1 MNKRFIE
8 NSVETYSKSLDVRK
22 NIYVCPCV
30 EQLIIENILLG
41 HTSVDGNGKGST
53 EDDYNP
59 IDDEIG
65 GGDFEIEV

>member
-1 MNKRFIE
+1 MNKSVSE
-8 NSVETYSKSLDVRK
+8 SSVEAYLRGDGARK
-22 NIYVCPCV
+22 NVYVCPCM
-30 EQLIIENILLG
+30 EQLMIENILLG

-59 IDDEIG
+59 IDDEID

>member
-8 NSVETYSKSLDVRK
+8 NSVETYSRSLGVRK

-30 EQLIIENILLG
+30 EQLLIENILLG

-53 EDDYNP
+53 EDDYDPN
-59 IDDEIG
+59 DDEIG

>member
-8 NSVETYSKSLDVRK
+8 NSVETYSRSLGVRK

-30 EQLIIENILLG
+30 EQLMIENILLG

>member
-8 NSVETYSKSLDVRK
+8 NSVETYSGSLGVRK

-30 EQLIIENILLG
+30 EQLLIENILLG

-53 EDDYNP
+53 EDDYDPN
-59 IDDEIG
+59 DDEIG

>member
-59 IDDEIG
+59 NDDEIG